1 MKTENSQKLNKFNFK
16 SCLVGHLLLR
26 ILKICQ
32 ELFPPILP
40 FLELESQSLTFR
52 VSIPNMEPICCQ
64 SGGIQEPPIQCI
76 WDLESTSFSETPT
89 GNRCFRSEG
98 RTFSSVTL
106 RLRLYLFTS
115 FLVTGFLLC
124 PFMLEPTLKLFANF
138 GATQSPFQF
147 PSFHQ
152 ETEP

>member
-1 MKTENSQKLNKFNFK
+1 MKTEKSQKLNKFNLK
-16 SCLVGHLLLR
+16 SCLVGQLLLR

-32 ELFPPILP
+32 ELCPPILP
-40 FLELESQSLTFR
+40 FLELEFQSLTFR
-52 VSIPNMEPICCQ
+52 LSIPQHGTHLLSVGRN
-64 SGGIQEPPIQCI
+64 SRTSIQCI

-106 RLRLYLFTS
+106 RLRRYLFTS